1 MGTNTKTLS
10 GRSYYYDN
18 IKGFLIILVVFGH
31 CFFYSQENPII
42 NAISDF
48 IYMFHMP
55 AFVFVSGYFGKSENA
70 RSSKSIIKLIFM
82 YIVFNSA
89 VGYILG
95 VHYFLTPADS
105 FWYLLALILWRITA
119 DKVAKLKEVMLIL
132 FTISIFAGFFHSIDN
147 TMALSRTIAFY
158 PYYMAGYLF
167 SKEKSGEMENRPYKK
182 RFLMGLGISAGLI
195 LAGMI
200 AYRIFEYSD
209 SNLLMSAYSHP
220 LDAFGRIVLYIIAFG
235 AIYALR
241 LFGLNKKIPLIS
253 SFGKNSIGIYLCH
266 LPITLYFERN
276 CHSDNAVVILGLSV
290 ILTLILC
297 LLFGNDYVALAINKV
312 SAGFAELF
320 SEEERDKKSVPK
332 TVAIAIIIVIGLCF
346 IFQIARRYYY
356 F

>member
-1 MGTNTKTLS
+1 MGSGTKTLS
-10 GRSYYYDN
+10 ERNYYYDN

-31 CFFYSQENPII
+31 CFFYSQENPVI

-82 YIVFNSA
+82 YVVFNSA

-95 VHYFLTPADS
+95 EHYFLTPADS
-105 FWYLLALILWRITA
+105 FWYLLALITWRITA

-132 FTISIFAGFFHSIDN
+132 LSISIFAGFFKSIDN
-147 TMALSRTIAFY
+147 TMALSRAIAFY
-158 PYYMAGYLF
+158 PYYMAGYLL
-167 SKEKSGEMENRPYKK
+167 SKEKSEEFENRPYKK

-195 LAGMI
+195 LAGII

-241 LFGLNKKIPLIS
+241 LFGLNRKIPLIS
-253 SFGKNSIGIYLCH
+253 SFGKNSIGIYLFH
-266 LPITLYFERN
+266 RPITIFFERDY
-276 CHSDNAVVILGLSV
+276 SGDAISMIGISV
-290 ILTLILC
+290 LLTLIIC

-312 SAGFAELF
+312 SNGFAELF
-320 SEEERDKKSVPK
+320 SEEERDKKSVFK
-332 TVAIAIIIVIGLCF
+332 TISMIIMLIIGLCF
-346 IFQIARRYYY
+346 IFQIVRRFY
-356 F
+356 